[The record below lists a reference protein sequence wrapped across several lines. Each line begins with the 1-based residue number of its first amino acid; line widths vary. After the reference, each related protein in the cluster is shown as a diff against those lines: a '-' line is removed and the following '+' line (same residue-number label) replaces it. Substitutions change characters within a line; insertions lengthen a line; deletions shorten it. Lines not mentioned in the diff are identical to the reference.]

1 MEGLFCH
8 LMKDSNKQKTS
19 HFVTGGQ
26 IAFADG
32 RLFNLCQRS
41 ICELNFV
48 AKSQERTSG
57 QLFTPRSGKKIFR
70 LRGKMETDGAD
81 G

>member
-1 MEGLFCH
+1 
-8 LMKDSNKQKTS
+8 MKDFNNKKTS
-19 HFVTGGQ
+19 YLVTVGL

-41 ICELNFV
+41 IFFELNFV

-57 QLFTPRSGKKIFR
+57 QLFTPRSGKKKDFQVE
-70 LRGKMETDGAD
+70 GKNGN
-81 G
+81 